1 MRAMKDSGIEW
12 VGAIPQN
19 WEVKKLKY
27 CTDLR
32 LEKTNDKESFA
43 PYIGLEHVSSNTGT
57 LCDDYETIT
66 DFKGETLDF
75 YTGDV
80 LFGKLRPYLAKAYHA
95 KMNGRCS
102 SEFWVMN
109 PRGIEGRFLLYY
121 VLSHGFITDIDHST
135 YGVKMPRAEWGYA
148 GNSKIPFPPEKEQA
162 QITDFL
168 DAKCA
173 EVDSLIAAKE
183 KTNALLKER
192 RQSLIYE
199 AVTKGLDPTA
209 PMKDSGIEWL
219 GKIPKNWKIYRLKHI
234 LASEKGA
241 IKAGPFGSSL
251 NAVDMQGSDVK
262 VFNQRTVLD
271 NDFEKG
277 DEYVSFEKYEELTGF
292 TVASGDIL
300 ITTRGTI
307 GKTAIVQ
314 EGKSGILHPCL
325 IKMTVDST
333 VFSKRL
339 LCRVFNETNIL
350 SEQLRL
356 ASNATTIDVIYTQN
370 LLNLFFA
377 VPPMKEQEE
386 ILRFTDDEC
395 GKLDSIIRNNESTI
409 KRLKEYR
416 QSLIYEAVTG
426 KKEV

>member
-1 MRAMKDSGIEW
+1 MQRSPKEKAMFPRFAYYMLQSEYVVQTVVSRS
-12 VGAIPQN
+12 VGVSYPAISTS
-19 WEVKKLKY
+19 E
-27 CTDLR
+27 
-32 LEKTNDKESFA
+32 
-43 PYIGLEHVSSNTGT
+43 IGE
-57 LCDDYETIT
+57 I
-66 DFKGETLDF
+66 
-75 YTGDV
+75 
-80 LFGKLRPYLAKAYHA
+80 
-95 KMNGRCS
+95 
-102 SEFWVMN
+102 
-109 PRGIEGRFLLYY
+109 
-121 VLSHGFITDIDHST
+121 
-135 YGVKMPRAEWGYA
+135 
-148 GNSKIPFPPEKEQA
+148 KIPLPRFAEQKSIA
-162 QITDFL
+162 AFL
-168 DAKCA
+168 DGKCA
-173 EVDSLIAAKE
+173 EIDAAIAAKE

-277 DEYVSFEKYEELTGF
+277 DEYVSFEKYEELKGF

-307 GKTAIVQ
+307 GKTAIVP

-350 SEQLRL
+350 FEQLRL